1 MKSVR
6 FYIGIV
12 FVIAVLLTAVSAED
26 TQQPFIDNGVVTIE
40 DPAFVDGVIHDA
52 IVDDQDKEDPVPP
65 PIWSLCGNPSKHLL
79 IPYPC
84 S

>member
-12 FVIAVLLTAVSAED
+12 LVIAALLPAVAAEEA
-26 TQQPFIDNGVVTIE
+26 QQPFVDDVAIAIE
-40 DPAFVDGVIHDA
+40 DLPLEEDIIPDY
-52 IVDDQDKEDPVPP
+52 ILDDPDKEPVPP